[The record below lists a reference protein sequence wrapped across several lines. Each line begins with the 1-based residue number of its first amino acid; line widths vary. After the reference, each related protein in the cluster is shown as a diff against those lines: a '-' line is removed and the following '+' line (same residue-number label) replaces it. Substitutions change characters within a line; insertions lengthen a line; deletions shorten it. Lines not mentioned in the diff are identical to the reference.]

1 MSGKIPPLP
10 LLRAGKVY
18 TCGEEG
24 NGKRVWEREDVETAR
39 LCFNW
44 SQQVQLGVEV
54 TYRINKK
61 KKGSH
66 SRCRLVPFPLK
77 RLETDCFMLKR
88 ILNYLSAPSWL
99 ASKSNAPKRWRN
111 EARITS
117 LSHSSRR
124 LSSPCLAPCRPASL
138 IPNLLRA
145 HTCVWLGGWAR
156 RRRVHPTNSAASAA
170 QDWETSAGI
179 CGAIFPG
186 MLHPLNPSTER
197 KIPQKSQMGKKKR
210 KKPPSTLFA
219 WAGNEPRMP
228 VFAYGG
234 ESRVHLRLQS
244 HQRRF
249 PPFLKEGTAVTA
261 KPGRHPKG
269 TEIPSCLK
277 PSLLKRTRL
286 II

>member
-197 KIPQKSQMGKKKR
+197 KIPQKSQMGKKKEKSR
-210 KKPPSTLFA
+210 QAPSLHGLETSRGCPCLHTAVRAEFISVCSLIRGVFHPSSKK
-219 WAGNEPRMP
+219 G
-228 VFAYGG
+228 
-234 ESRVHLRLQS
+234 LRWLQS
-244 HQRRF
+244 RGDILKGPKSPHVWSL
-249 PPFLKEGTAVTA
+249 PF
-261 KPGRHPKG
+261 
-269 TEIPSCLK
+269 
-277 PSLLKRTRL
+277 
-286 II
+286 